1 MLPLKPGYPD
11 MEIKEH
17 HIIVFHMAETL
28 KDGLTTF
35 VTLHIILFV
44 RVISVYII
52 MSFDFPF
59 VRLFGVR

>member
-1 MLPLKPGYPD
+1 MTNLMLPLKPGYPD

-44 RVISVYII
+44 RVISVSKIQST
-52 MSFDFPF
+52 M
-59 VRLFGVR
+59 

>member
-44 RVISVYII
+44 RVISVSKIQST
-52 MSFDFPF
+52 M
-59 VRLFGVR
+59 